1 MHLTDSNPLPPP
13 PQPFTG
19 ALQYVGAN
27 IEDGFL
33 VGLSLAE
40 GSGVSHRVLH
50 AATEHLLYV
59 PAVCGEGGV
68 RYWNDLDRGGVTTTT
83 SRAASP
89 VDQEAAAAAAEE
101 KARRLTSSFVALGLV
116 DEQRDW

>member
-1 MHLTDSNPLPPP
+1 
-13 PQPFTG
+13 
-19 ALQYVGAN
+19 
-27 IEDGFL
+27 

-50 AATEHLLYV
+50 ASTEHLLYV
-59 PAVCGEGGV
+59 PAVGGEGGI
-68 RYWNDLDRGGVTTTT
+68 RYWNDLDRGGVSTTA

-89 VDQEAAAAAAEE
+89 VDQEAAAAAAE

-116 DEQRDW
+116 DEQHHW